1 VELRRLA
8 SLVAAATGLAGG
20 ALMAVGVAALPHP
33 WTTGYVSQAGAP
45 GATNAAYYRAGVLLL
60 AITLILLGLVLLG
73 LAMTRLALIAGGVLA
88 TVSSQVTCTANC
100 PLPPFEH
107 TTAQDLVHAATSIG
121 AIGLSTL
128 AMLLIA
134 VIDKDRL
141 TRIGFAICA
150 PIELALAVTLLAVG
164 RSEITAVLERVA
176 VLAVLGWIVVCAL
189 RGAGP
194 RLRAIGGR

>member
-1 VELRRLA
+1 VELRRPA
-8 SLVAAATGLAGG
+8 SLVAAATGLVGG

-45 GATNAAYYRAGVLLL
+45 GAANATYYRGGVLLL
-60 AITLILLGLVLLG
+60 AITLVLLGLVLLG
-73 LAMTRLALIAGGVLA
+73 PATSRLVLIAGGVLA

-100 PLPPFEH
+100 PLPPYEH
-107 TTAQDLVHAATSIG
+107 STAQDLVHAATSIG

-141 TRIGFAICA
+141 ARVSFAICA

-176 VLAVLGWIVVCAL
+176 LLAVLGWTVVCAL
-189 RGAGP
+189 RGVGP
-194 RLRAIGGR
+194 RLRGL